1 MKKPIVLIIALA
13 VLASLGWWAM
23 NLNENKGNSN
33 KTELIDFA
41 IKDVSTVDKVIITDS
56 FGNSFE
62 IRKNGDQWTDKDGG
76 CIIQESAEFIID
88 AFKNIEFKGYLA
100 GTSHEKFTNLMS
112 AQHTKVEI
120 FQDGKWTK
128 TWYLGPASQDHYG
141 QIMLLDSEE
150 YGTSDIPVL
159 MKIKGVNGIIEPR
172 FFADSRKWMCTNI
185 FAIPLGKLSKV
196 DIKFNDE
203 PERSFTVTKDGTN
216 FNVYQQGEKL
226 SNVDTNMILSY
237 LHNYKK
243 IHFDIPN
250 YELSEKQVD
259 SVKNTIPF
267 CEITVTESSKKST
280 KLKCFRLVTKSQN
293 ELDKIDGLA
302 EIHDTSRDRFWCE
315 LPNGTLVKCQYF
327 VFNPL
332 LMGHIYFPLDIE
344 MLKTHD
350 GILEK

>member
-23 NLNENKGNSN
+23 NLNDNKGNSN

-41 IKDVSTVDKVIITDS
+41 IKDVSTVDKLIITDS

-62 IRKNGDQWTDKDGG
+62 IIKNGDQWTDKDGG
-76 CIIQESAEFIID
+76 CIVQESAELIID
-88 AFKNIEFKGYLA
+88 ALKNIEFKGYLP

-112 AQHTKVEI
+112 AQHTKVKI
-120 FQDGKWTK
+120 FQNGEWTK
-128 TWYLGPASQDHYG
+128 SWYLGPASKDHYG

-150 YGTSDIPVL
+150 YGKSDIPVL

-185 FAIPLGKLSKV
+185 FAIPIQELSKV
-196 DIKFNDE
+196 DVKFNDE
-203 PERSFTVTKDGTN
+203 PERSFTVTKNGIN
-216 FNVYQQGEKL
+216 LNVYQQGKKL
-226 SNVDTNMILSY
+226 NIVDTSMIFTY

-243 IHFDIPN
+243 IHFDLPN

-267 CEITVTESSKKST
+267 CVLTVTENSKKT
-280 KLKCFRLVTKSQN
+280 TQLRCFRLVTKDEN
-293 ELDKIDGLA
+293 ELDQIDGLA
-302 EIHDTSRDRFWCE
+302 EIYDTSRDRFWCE
-315 LPNGTLVKCQYF
+315 LPNGKLVKCQYF

-332 LMGHIYFPLDIE
+332 FMGHIYFPLDIE